1 MGLIF
6 LPKKIIIDV
15 SYDIFVEGVMK
26 LNNKGQALVEYLL
39 IIAVISVVVVSLV
52 KLLGGYLQ
60 DSMTKTSCKLIDKEY
75 VEGSKQARELANK
88 IIRFIFFLT
97 PQRRFLW

>member
-1 MGLIF
+1 
-6 LPKKIIIDV
+6 
-15 SYDIFVEGVMK
+15 MK

-60 DSMTKTSCKLIDKEY
+60 DSITKSSCSLMDKVY
-75 VEGSKQARELANK
+75 VEGAKPGEGTCVDK
-88 IIRFIFFLT
+88 
-97 PQRRFLW
+97 